1 MSEKMKP
8 RRTLSLFILLTYS
21 VTAFCSNETGYSFT
35 NASVQK
41 EQLSGIKVASIY
53 NDGTH
58 IWFGTR
64 TEVIRHGASEQKSWK
79 HSISVKSSMAADA
92 YGNLWIG
99 TPDGTFYFDPVADDF
114 KKVSSST
121 LNHCTPIGN
130 EMWVYG
136 FNSLNI
142 FDIDSKQM
150 KKAVEFPADYQLID
164 ICPLSDDKVILS
176 SRDKGLQLYDTDYG
190 GLQDFSNVNV
200 TKCRV
205 VKLLDGKI
213 YACSYGQGVWTFTPE
228 GECLGK
234 LEGIPSDYITDI
246 ALHDGK
252 LWIGTDGAGIAT
264 IDLAGGET
272 SRIQHIPGDANSFP
286 ANAIAA
292 LYSDPKGNLWAST
305 VRNGLFNIHK
315 KYISTFSDSTPGS
328 TTGLSEKCVVSI
340 CKDDD
345 GMLWIGTDGQGING
359 FDTTSGEFRHYPST
373 YGMPVPS
380 LCQYDGNGT
389 LLASVFNKGLYL
401 FNTRSGDMMPFKSE
415 GLTDNSALFDDGVF
429 PYLYKVREDKI
440 FLICPIAYTLNP
452 LTGESRL
459 LHFEDGRTVHGQA
472 SVWYCKDYILTG
484 FQGGIFINRYDDDIL
499 HRLVSI
505 GESET
510 VTAIDCDRKNNTLWV
525 AIDGHKLGYYRIDGK
540 GAVTSDFYPVED
552 LELSNI
558 TSLTSDGKSR
568 LWISA
573 QGMLAVIDLSTGN
586 TRLFSVFDGFEWNDI
601 IAGWNTELTD
611 DTFYLGGTS
620 GIVSINT
627 NILDETGS
635 KDIPSIFLNEITLSD
650 KLIKVDGSRKSKIK
664 VPSKHSNLILNYSV
678 KGIQFFETPI
688 AKYTITGST
697 ENVFTSSNLSLDL
710 SSLGAG
716 KYTIS
721 AECRSHGLDSVDND
735 VVTIRIRRP
744 WYSSTMFILLLLLLM
759 AGASIYYTYIYARK
773 NLTSQKEIS
782 AKDNDFLRRFC
793 EYVTLNM
800 DHDLSA
806 EVLTREL
813 GISRTLLFEK
823 VKELTGSTVNDYI
836 KHLRIERAQALLRDT
851 DMSVIEISETVG
863 FAYPRYFSSVFKEV
877 TGYTPTAYKKMIN
890 TQ

>member
-1 MSEKMKP
+1 MDL
-8 RRTLSLFILLTYS
+8 RRTLSTILILFYS
-21 VTAFCSNETGYSFT
+21 VSAFCINETGYSFT
-35 NASVQK
+35 NASLQK

-53 NDGTH
+53 NDGAH

-64 TEVIRHGASEQKSWK
+64 TEVVRHDASEQKSWK
-79 HSISVKSSMAADA
+79 HSIALKSSMAADA
-92 YGNLWIG
+92 NGVLWLG
-99 TPDGTFYFDPVADDF
+99 TPDGTFYFDSVADDF

-121 LNHCTPIGN
+121 LNHCTAVGN
-130 EMWVYG
+130 EMLVYG
-136 FNSLNI
+136 LNSLNI
-142 FDIDSKQM
+142 FDIGSKQL
-150 KKAVEFPADYQLID
+150 KKTVELPADYNLLD
-164 ICPLSDDKVILS
+164 ICPLSENMLILS
-176 SRDKGLQLYDTDYG
+176 SRDKGLQLYESNYG
-190 GLQDFSNVNV
+190 GLQDFTSVKV

-205 VKLLDGKI
+205 VKVLDGKI

-234 LEGIPSDYITDI
+234 LGGIPSDYITDI
-246 ALHDGK
+246 ALHDGR

-264 IDLAGGET
+264 IDLASGET
-272 SRIQHIPGDANSFP
+272 SRMQHIPGDANSFP

-328 TTGLSEKCVVSI
+328 RTGLSEKCVVSF

-345 GMLWIGTDGQGING
+345 GMLWIGTDGQGINQ
-359 FDTTSGEFRHYPST
+359 FDTARGEFRHYPST

-380 LCQYDGNGT
+380 ICRYDGNGT

-401 FNTRSGDMMPFKSE
+401 FDTRTGNMTAFKSN
-415 GLTDNSALFDDGVF
+415 GLPDNSELFDDGVF
-429 PYLYKVREDKI
+429 PYLYKVKEDRI
-440 FLICPIAYTLNP
+440 FLICPKAYTLNP
-452 LTGESRL
+452 QTGESRL
-459 LHFEDGRTVHGQA
+459 LRYEDGRAVYGLA
-472 SVWYCKDYILTG
+472 SVWHCQDFILAG
-484 FQGGIFINRYDDDIL
+484 FQGGAFINRYDDDIM

-510 VTAIDCDRKNNTLWV
+510 VTAIDCDRKNNTLWL
-525 AIDGHKLGYYRIDGK
+525 AIDGHKLGYYHIDGD

-558 TSLTSDGKSR
+558 TSLTTDDKGR

-573 QGMLAVIDLSTGN
+573 QGMLAVIELSTGN

-611 DTFYLGGTS
+611 NTFYLGGTS

-627 NILDETGS
+627 DILDETGN
-635 KDIPSIFLNEITLSD
+635 KDVPSIVLNEITVSN
-650 KLIKVDGSRKSKIK
+650 KHIKVDGSKRNKIK
-664 VPSKHSNLILNYSV
+664 VPSKHSSLILNYSV
-678 KGIQFFETPI
+678 KGIQFFETPVV
-688 AKYTITGST
+688 KYIITGST
-697 ENVFTSSNLSLDL
+697 DNVFTSSNLSLDL

-716 KYTIS
+716 KYTIK
-721 AECRSHGLDSVDND
+721 AECRSHGLDSIDNNE
-735 VVTIRIRRP
+735 VTIKIRNP
-744 WYSSTMFILLLLLLM
+744 WYNSALFIMLLLLLM

-773 NLTSQKEIS
+773 NLTEQKEIS
-782 AKDNDFLRRFC
+782 AKDKDFLRRFC
-793 EYVTLNM
+793 EYVSLNM

-836 KHLRIERAQALLRDT
+836 KHLRIERAQALLKDT

-877 TGYTPTAYKKMIN
+877 TGYTPTAFKKMIN

>member
-1 MSEKMKP
+1 MDL
-8 RRTLSLFILLTYS
+8 RRTLSTILFLFYS
-21 VTAFCSNETGYSFT
+21 VSAFCINETGYSFT
-35 NASVQK
+35 NASLQK
-41 EQLSGIKVASIY
+41 EQLAGIKVASIH
-53 NDGTH
+53 NDGAH

-64 TEVIRHGASEQKSWK
+64 TEVVRHDASEQKSWK
-79 HSISVKSSMAADA
+79 HSIAVKSSMAADA
-92 YGNLWIG
+92 NGTLWLG
-99 TPDGTFYFDPVADDF
+99 TPDGTFFFDAASDDF

-121 LNHCTPIGN
+121 LNHCTAVGD

-136 FNSLNI
+136 LNSMNI

-150 KKAVEFPADYQLID
+150 KKTVELPANYNILD
-164 ICPLSDDKVILS
+164 ICPIAEDKVILS
-176 SRDKGLQLYDTDYG
+176 SRDKGLQLYDTNYG
-190 GLQDFSNVNV
+190 GLQNFTSVNV

-205 VKLLDGKI
+205 VKLLDGI
-213 YACSYGQGVWTFTPE
+213 VYACSYGQGVWTFTPD
-228 GECLGK
+228 GKCLGK
-234 LEGIPSDYITDI
+234 LEGIPSDYATDI
-246 ALHDGK
+246 VLHDGK

-264 IDLAGGET
+264 IDLASGDI
-272 SRIQHIPGDANSFP
+272 SRMQHVPGDANSFP
-286 ANAIAA
+286 TNAIAA

-315 KYISTFSDSTPGS
+315 KYITTFSDSTPGS
-328 TTGLSEKCVVSI
+328 KTGLSEKCVVSF

-345 GMLWIGTDGQGING
+345 GMLWIGTDGQGINR
-359 FDTTSGEFRHYPST
+359 FDTASGEFRHYPTT

-380 LCQYDGNGT
+380 ICQYDNGT

-401 FNTRSGDMMPFKSE
+401 FDTRNGNRTPFKSK
-415 GLTDNSALFDDGVF
+415 GLPDNGELFDDGVF
-429 PYLYKVREDKI
+429 PFLYKVKEDRI
-440 FLICPIAYTLNP
+440 FLICPKAYSLNL

-459 LHFEDGRTVHGQA
+459 LRYEDGRAMYGPA
-472 SVWYCKDYILTG
+472 SVWHCPDFILTG
-484 FQGGIFINRYDDDIL
+484 LQGGVYINRYDDDIL
-499 HRLVSI
+499 HKLASV

-510 VTAIDCDRKNNTLWV
+510 VTAISCDRTNHRLWI
-525 AIDGHKLGYYRIDGK
+525 AIDGHKLGYYHIDGK
-540 GAVTSDFYPVED
+540 GTVTSDFYPVED

-558 TSLTSDGKSR
+558 TSLTTDDKGR

-573 QGMLAVIDLSTGN
+573 QGMLAMIDLGTGN

-611 DTFYLGGTS
+611 NTFYLGGTS

-627 NILDETGS
+627 DILDETGS
-635 KDIPSIFLNEITLSD
+635 KDVPSIVINEITLSD
-650 KLIKVDGSRKSKIK
+650 KRIKVDGGRKTKIK

-688 AKYTITGST
+688 VKYTITGST
-697 ENVFTSSNLSLDL
+697 ENTFTSSNLSLDL

-716 KYTIS
+716 KYTVK
-721 AECRSHGLDSVDND
+721 AECRSHGLDSVDNN
-735 VVTIRIRRP
+735 VITIKIRNP
-744 WYSSTMFILLLLLLM
+744 WYNSTWFKLLLLLM
-759 AGASIYYTYIYARK
+759 MAGAIIYYTYIYARK

-782 AKDNDFLRRFC
+782 AKDKDFLRRFC
-793 EYVTLNM
+793 EYVSLNM

-806 EVLTREL
+806 EVLTKEL

-823 VKELTGSTVNDYI
+823 VKELTGCTVNDYI
-836 KHLRIERAQALLRDT
+836 KHLRIERAQALLKDT

-877 TGYTPTAYKKMIN
+877 TGYTPTAFKKMIN

>member
-1 MSEKMKP
+1 MN
-8 RRTLSLFILLTYS
+8 LFKTISVLAFLLYS
-21 VTAFCSNETGYSFT
+21 VSAFCINETGYSFT

-41 EQLSGIKVASIY
+41 EQLSGIKVASMY

-64 TEVIRHGASEQKSWK
+64 TEVVRHDASEQKSWN
-79 HSISVKSSMAADA
+79 HSISLESSMAADA
-92 YGNLWIG
+92 SGTLWIG
-99 TPDGTFYFDPVADDF
+99 TPDGTFYFDAAADDF
-114 KKVSSST
+114 KKASSST
-121 LNHCTPIGN
+121 LNHCTAVGN

-136 FNSLNI
+136 YNSLNI
-142 FDIDSKQM
+142 FDIVTRQM
-150 KKAVEFPADYQLID
+150 KKTVEFPADYYLID

-176 SRDKGLQLYDTDYG
+176 SRDKGLQLYDINYG
-190 GLQDFSNVNV
+190 GLQDFSDMNV

-205 VKLLDGKI
+205 VRLLDGKI
-213 YACSYGQGVWTFTPE
+213 YACSYGQGVWTYTPE
-228 GECLGK
+228 GRCLGK

-246 ALHDGK
+246 ELHDGR
-252 LWIGTDGAGIAT
+252 LWVGTDGAGITT
-264 IDLAGGET
+264 IDLASGEI
-272 SRIQHIPGDANSFP
+272 SRMQHVPGDANSFP

-292 LYSDPKGNLWAST
+292 LYGDPKGDLWAST
-305 VRNGLFNIHK
+305 VRNGLFYIHR

-328 TTGLSEKCVVSI
+328 RTGLSEKCVVSF

-345 GMLWIGTDGQGING
+345 GMLWIGTDGQGINR
-359 FDTTSGEFRHYPST
+359 FDTATGKFRHYPAT

-380 LCQYDGNGT
+380 ICKYDDGGT
-389 LLASVFNKGLYL
+389 LLASIFNKGLYL
-401 FNTRSGDMMPFKSE
+401 FNTRNGSLMPFRPA
-415 GLTDNSALFDDGVF
+415 GLPGKEQLFDDGVF
-429 PYLYKVREDKI
+429 PFLYKVRADRI
-440 FLICPIAYTLNP
+440 FLICPVAFVINP
-452 LTGESRL
+452 LTGESSPL
-459 LHFEDGRTVHGQA
+459 FFEDGSAVNGQA
-472 SVWYCKDYILTG
+472 SVWYCDDFILTG
-484 FQGGIFINRYDDDIL
+484 FKGGIFINRYDDNIM

-505 GESET
+505 GDSEM
-510 VTAIDCDRKNNTLWV
+510 VTAIHCDTRSHVIWV
-525 AIDGHKLGYYRIDGK
+525 AVDGHKLGYYSIDGTGK
-540 GAVTSDFYPVED
+540 VTSEFQPIDD
-552 LELSNI
+552 IELSNI
-558 TSLTSDGKSR
+558 TSLTTDAQSR

-573 QGMLAVIDLSTGN
+573 QGMLAAIEPSTGN

-611 DTFYLGGTS
+611 DTFYLGGSS

-627 NILDETGS
+627 NILDETGRM
-635 KDIPSIFLNEITLSD
+635 DAPSISLNGITLSD
-650 KLIKVDGSRKSKIK
+650 KHIKFDSSRKARIK
-664 VPSKHSNLILNYSV
+664 VPSKHSSLILNYSV

-688 AKYTITGST
+688 VKYVITGST

-716 KYTIS
+716 KYTIR
-721 AECRSHGLDSVDND
+721 AECRSHGLDSADGD
-735 VVTIRIRRP
+735 VVTIRIRKP
-744 WYSSTMFILLLLLLM
+744 WYSSTLFILLLLLLM
-759 AGASIYYTYIYARK
+759 AAASIYYTYIYTQK
-773 NLTSQKEIS
+773 NLSSQKEIS

-806 EVLTREL
+806 EVLTKEL

-851 DMSVIEISETVG
+851 EMSVIEISETVG